1 MLFQIVYY
9 IKNGE
14 QRIKVMSGESEKKV
28 RNYFAFKYRQVPTEV
43 HELKVRKWTLI
54 GATPRFICGLSF
66 SYFGISDWN
75 RSWR

>member
-43 HELKVRKWTLI
+43 HELKVRK
-54 GATPRFICGLSF
+54 
-66 SYFGISDWN
+66 
-75 RSWR
+75 